1 VSAQRTALALI
12 LCLGTA
18 LSLAACGGGDD
29 GDVASASSSAE
40 LIKQAD
46 AICERE
52 DNEIAKDMVTRFGED
67 RLGPAPKAEERA
79 FVTETVIPGIQAQVD
94 GLSELEVP
102 GEDGGQFDE
111 FLAAMRKG
119 LQQAQGDPLELT
131 VYGDRPRRD
140 PVFNDALRLADKIG
154 FDDCTEGEPDIPG

>member
-1 VSAQRTALALI
+1 MSAHRTALALL

-18 LSLAACGGGDD
+18 ISLAACGGGND
-29 GDVASASSSAE
+29 GDAVPASSSAE
-40 LIKQAD
+40 LINQAD

-52 DNEIAKDMVTRFGED
+52 DNEIAKDMVNRFGED
-67 RLGPAPKAEERA
+67 RLGPAPKAQERA

-102 GEDGGQFDE
+102 ADDGGQFDQ

-119 LQQAQGDPLELT
+119 LRQAQGDPLELT
-131 VYGDRPRRD
+131 VYGDRARRN
-140 PVFNDALRLADKIG
+140 PVFKDALRLADEIG